1 LECNG
6 GDGFLKCMGMKL
18 PDKSSSWY
26 NKSTSLKE
34 CEGMCLKNCSC
45 TTYANFDVRGGGSG
59 CLLWFGSLIDI
70 SEYSNSESGQ
80 DLYVRMATSELG
92 TVLLF
97 LFGFSE
103 FFFLYF
109 K

>member
-1 LECNG
+1 
-6 GDGFLKCMGMKL
+6 MKL
-18 PDKSSSWY
+18 PDTSSSWY
-26 NKSTSLKE
+26 NKSMSLKE

-45 TTYANFDVRGGGSG
+45 TTYASFDVRGGGSG

-80 DLYVRMATSELG
+80 DLYIRMATSELG

-97 LFGFSE
+97 LFGFSD